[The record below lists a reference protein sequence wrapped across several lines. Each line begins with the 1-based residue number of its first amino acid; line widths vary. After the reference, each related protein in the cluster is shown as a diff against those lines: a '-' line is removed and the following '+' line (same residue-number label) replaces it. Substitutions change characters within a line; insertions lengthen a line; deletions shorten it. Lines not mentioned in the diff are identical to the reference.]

1 MIGTC
6 VQKTLNSVS
15 RAFVPGA
22 LVVVMAVLP
31 GCSSTTLP
39 WPDLS
44 VSRDE
49 ANDGL
54 TKQEQS
60 LLEEMLSSKQKNH
73 RKDAVK
79 EIEDR

>member
-1 MIGTC
+1 MI
-6 VQKTLNSVS
+6 S
-15 RAFVPGA
+15 A
-22 LVVVMAVLP
+22 LVQNTLKLFSRIIMLGILVFVMAVIQ
-31 GCSSTTLP
+31 GCASTALP
-39 WPDLS
+39 WPELS

>member
-1 MIGTC
+1 MNSAL
-6 VQKTLNSVS
+6 VQKSLKSLS
-15 RAFVPGA
+15 RIILIPSLLF
-22 LVVVMAVLP
+22 VMAVLS
-31 GCSSTTLP
+31 GCASTTLP

-44 VSRDE
+44 VSREE
-49 ANDGL
+49 ADDGL

-79 EIEDR
+79 EIEGR